1 MKMIRRIIY
10 AMRKYVAKYA
20 SDSIFGRTVYG
31 SSKIRKKVFDT
42 SIFEK
47 TVYNK
52 RYKSNI
58 ICDLLKRFQK

>member
-1 MKMIRRIIY
+1 
-10 AMRKYVAKYA
+10 MRKYVAKYA